1 MLWVACAEILNK
13 TIHMSKPEIMGYL
26 FKDNN
31 VPIGFALLISN
42 FLRFEDS
49 EISGNFDN
57 RNF

>member
-31 VPIGFALLISN
+31 VPI
-42 FLRFEDS
+42 EDVLFS
-49 EISGNFDN
+49 SIDITKEYDN
-57 RNF
+57 